1 VFSILLNILMKH
13 TSMIPPPTPAYALSI
28 LVNNAKVPSK
38 TARPAENSLAEVI
51 LALTDHAQ
59 HPSAWE
65 GL

>member
-1 VFSILLNILMKH
+1 
-13 TSMIPPPTPAYALSI
+13 MIPPPTPAYALSI
-28 LVNNAKVPSK
+28 LVNDAKVPSK